1 MEDLIRC
8 YQKLIRLLEEE
19 DEKIA
24 LSLQGPYLEQYRKIL
39 RQRMHLL
46 SRGCMQAEH
55 NGGQYSDPLQS
66 AALHPDQK
74 A

>member
-8 YQKLIRLLEEE
+8 YQKFIRLLEEE

-39 RQRMHLL
+39 RKERERIEEKLRELYTYQQIKK
-46 SRGCMQAEH
+46 G
-55 NGGQYSDPLQS
+55 D
-66 AALHPDQK
+66 
-74 A
+74 

>member
-39 RQRMHLL
+39 RKERERIEEKLRELYTYQQIKK
-46 SRGCMQAEH
+46 G
-55 NGGQYSDPLQS
+55 D
-66 AALHPDQK
+66 
-74 A
+74 

>member
-24 LSLQGPYLEQYRKIL
+24 LSLQGPYLEQYRRIL
-39 RQRMHLL
+39 RKERERIEEKLRELYTYQ
-46 SRGCMQAEH
+46 
-55 NGGQYSDPLQS
+55 
-66 AALHPDQK
+66 
-74 A
+74 